1 MSENLIK
8 SNIRVKQHG
17 EVFTPKQIVNK
28 MLNQPEI
35 QENIKSLTSTFLEPA
50 AGEGAFLIEI
60 LRRKLK
66 VALKNSQKLKDFG
79 ENSLLALS
87 SLYGIELLEDNIEML
102 VMNMFSE
109 FNNAYLSAV
118 MQFEGTVNKHVLES
132 AKTIIRANMVQG
144 DTLKRI
150 NNQGQPIVFSE
161 WKLLPLK
168 RGVRKVQRT
177 EFTLDSI
184 IEGGEAVETSVP
196 QHVEE
201 FDLFADSFENESAK
215 TKLVKYVPVR
225 ITEVYKQLV
234 KEI

>member
-66 VALKNSQKLKDFG
+66 VALKNSQTLQDFG

-118 MQFEGTVNKHVLES
+118 MQFEGTVNKHVLDS

-150 NNQGQPIVFSE
+150 NSQGQPIVFSE

-201 FDLFADSFENESAK
+201 FDLFSDSFENESEK

-225 ITEVYKQLV
+225 ITDVYKQLV
-234 KEI
+234 EAI